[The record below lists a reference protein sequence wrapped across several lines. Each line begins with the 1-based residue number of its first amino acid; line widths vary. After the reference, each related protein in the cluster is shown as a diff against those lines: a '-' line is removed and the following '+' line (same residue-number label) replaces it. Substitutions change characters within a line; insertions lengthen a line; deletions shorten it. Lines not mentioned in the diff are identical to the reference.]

1 MDTLKSKGIEL
12 KALQIAKDVL
22 PMGEDVVAM
31 GFPLG
36 QDALKISK
44 GNFAGNEEVDGNICI
59 QSTAPI
65 SPGSSGGPLLN
76 ADGTAVV
83 GVNFAKATEG
93 ENVNYVIPAW
103 RVKQLVSKHLDDQ
116 SKAPAD
122 GKWQRVQVRV
132 P

>member
-1 MDTLKSKGIEL
+1 MKERNINIQSLALSTGVLK
-12 KALQIAKDVL
+12 
-22 PMGEDVVAM
+22 MGEDVVAL

-76 ADGTAVV
+76 QDGTEVV
-83 GVNFAKATEG
+83 GVNFAKANEG
-93 ENVNYVIPAW
+93 ENINYVIPAW
-103 RVKQLVSKHLDDQ
+103 RVQQVVNKHLEDQ
-116 SKAPAD
+116 
-122 GKWQRVQVRV
+122 
-132 P
+132 